1 MSKFLDIVEGTM
13 PSADSTAKGEMVDLL
28 ADLLNKIPEINV
40 ISTNKPEELLI
51 QVKGSTITLH
61 VTSVSES
68 NNSNTPE
75 EDNESITYSLD
86 HGVEE
91 LAAKAKN
98 GPLGWAAG
106 KLGSAYQQAKTAVGE
121 RENVAKEGIG
131 VYKRVTNNIREAIK
145 ASKKSLTS
153 NSVNV
158 I

>member
-51 QVKGSTITLH
+51 QINGSTITLH
-61 VTSVSES
+61 VVSVSEA
-68 NNSNTPE
+68 NNSTPE
-75 EDNESITYSLD
+75 EDSESITYSLD

-91 LAAKAKN
+91 LAAKAKS

-106 KLGSAYQQAKTAVGE
+106 KLGSAYQQAKRAVGD
-121 RENVAKEGIG
+121 RENVAKDGIV
-131 VYKRVTNNIREAIK
+131 VYKRVTDSLRKAIQ
-145 ASKKSLTS
+145 ASKKGSTTDS
-153 NSVNV
+153 INV